1 MKRAVTRERT
11 IREGAAERRGHA
23 RNRQQLRQNRRR
35 RNREST
41 GSHLSPAGGVS
52 ITLPQV
58 RIPVVR
64 LVAGLALGV
73 ILLVGVVVFL
83 RSLKPAEAEILP
95 NALWLGTEWTYE
107 EHEARD
113 IRSLAERLRENEIG
127 TVYAWVSWLQGDATW
142 RGAERFNLVKAFA
155 TQLKDE
161 WPELELHGW
170 ISLPVN
176 LGEAGYRLDDQ
187 ELQQAVVD
195 FCSSVVRELGFDG
208 VFLNIEPVWD
218 GDEHFVE
225 LLRKVRLRLGESV
238 PVSVAVPPDW
248 SPVDA
253 GIPVPPLILP
263 GTVWS
268 RGYKQNVA
276 LLSDQMAI
284 MSYNSGLSTATDY
297 ETWMAYQVQI
307 FSEAVSELG
316 EGTRL
321 MIGIPTYDAEP
332 PGHDPEVENMIS
344 ALNGLRA
351 GLAAAGPAAEWV
363 QGAAIYADWTTDA
376 AEWEQF
382 QLLAVEG
389 R

>member
-1 MKRAVTRERT
+1 M
-11 IREGAAERRGHA
+11 
-23 RNRQQLRQNRRR
+23 
-35 RNREST
+35 
-41 GSHLSPAGGVS
+41 S

-64 LVAGLALGV
+64 LVTGLALGV

-127 TVYAWVSWLQGDATW
+127 TVYAWVSWLQGDVTW
-142 RGAERFNLVKAFA
+142 RGAERFNRVKAFA

-268 RGYKQNVA
+268 RDYKQNVA

-284 MSYNSGLSTATDY
+284 MSYNSGLSAATDY
-297 ETWMAYQVQI
+297 ETWMAYQVQT